1 MKKTKRNVIAAV
13 SATAMMGMLSI
24 GMVKV
29 IDANNEANKVY
40 ASTQAADTEFAQARL
55 DFKAKQ
61 LEVNTDQT
69 VSKRL
74 NLENV
79 VKVNPRKDLQS
90 DRLEKDAL
98 ELEKTDLEKKN
109 ALELEKTDLEKK
121 NALELE
127 SKRLKK
133 NKLELEKN
141 RLESDV
147 LELEKSGLEKDA
159 LELESKRLEKNALEL
174 EKNRLEK
181 DIHDLQKNIVES
193 DVLELENTGRF
204 DEYLELNGVKT
215 PEELAS
221 LGPDKFFV
229 DEAEWAAAKMKW
241 LEMNPGYTEEDA
253 DNARG
258 EYETSKWLEI
268 LEDYGIHPADN
279 EKGWEYIGTL
289 EEDI

>member
-40 ASTQAADTEFAQARL
+40 ASTQAADTEFAQARV

-61 LEVNTDQT
+61 LEVTPAEA

-90 DRLEKDAL
+90 DRLEKD
-98 ELEKTDLEKKN
+98 

-159 LELESKRLEKNALEL
+159 LESKRLEKNALEL

-221 LGPDKFFV
+221 MGPDKFFV

-279 EKGWEYIGTL
+279 EKGWDYITNSTL

>member
-13 SATAMMGMLSI
+13 SATAMMGILSI

-98 ELEKTDLEKKN
+98 ELE
-109 ALELEKTDLEKK
+109 
-121 NALELE
+121 
-127 SKRLKK
+127 
-133 NKLELEKN
+133 
-141 RLESDV
+141 
-147 LELEKSGLEKDA
+147 
-159 LELESKRLEKNALEL
+159 SKRLEKNE
-174 EKNRLEK
+174 
-181 DIHDLQKNIVES
+181 D
-193 DVLELENTGRF
+193 RF
-204 DEYLELNGVKT
+204 NDYLELNGVKT

-221 LGPDKFFV
+221 LGPDKFIV
-229 DEAEWAAAKMKW
+229 DEAEWAAAKVKW
-241 LEMNPGYTEEDA
+241 LERNPGYTEEDA

-258 EYETSKWLEI
+258 QYETDRWLEI
-268 LEDYGIHPADN
+268 LEYYGIHPANN
-279 EKGWEYIGTL
+279 EKGWEYIKKDTL
-289 EEDI
+289 EDDILECLEEAPIEETSLEEF